1 MQGIRASARRRRHW
15 ARAVA
20 SLAVVAV
27 FSFVAAAYAFYDE
40 DYGGNAVNPGGGYV
54 ESSGAHAFV
63 FNSTAI
69 ANSGYLACQLF
80 QKSGGYNLVDH
91 AYGQCTQN
99 ATPDDFKW
107 ARGYNESGSAA
118 AVFGYAKT
126 N

>member
-1 MQGIRASARRRRHW
+1 MQHTHLRRRR
-15 ARAVA
+15 ARAAA

-27 FSFVAAAYAFYDE
+27 FSFVAAAYALYDE
-40 DYGGNAVNPGGGYV
+40 DYGGNTVSAGGGYV
-54 ESSGAHAFV
+54 ESAGAHAFV

-69 ANSGYLACQLF
+69 ANSGYLACQLVK
-80 QKSGGYNLVDH
+80 KSGGYNLVDH

-107 ARGYNESGSAA
+107 ARGYNQSGSAT
-118 AVFGYAKT
+118 AVFGYART

>member
-1 MQGIRASARRRRHW
+1 
-15 ARAVA
+15 
-20 SLAVVAV
+20 VVAV
-27 FSFVAAAYAFYDE
+27 LSFVTAAYALYDE
-40 DYGGNAVNPGGGYV
+40 DYGGISVNAGGGYV
-54 ESSGAHAFV
+54 ESAGAHAFV

-91 AYGQCTQN
+91 AYGQCGQV

-107 ARGYNESGSAA
+107 ARGYNQSHSAA
-118 AVFGYAKT
+118 VVFGYAKT

>member
-1 MQGIRASARRRRHW
+1 MQNTRAGVHLRRRQ
-15 ARAVA
+15 ARAMA
-20 SLAVVAV
+20 ILGVVAA
-27 FSFVAAAYAFYDE
+27 FSFVAVAYAFYDE
-40 DYGGNAVNPGGGYV
+40 DYGGNTVSAGGGYV
-54 ESSGAHAFV
+54 ESAGAHAFV

-69 ANSGYLACQLF
+69 ANSGYLTCQLVK
-80 QKSGGYNLVDH
+80 KSGGYNLVDH

-107 ARGYNESGSAA
+107 ARGYNQSGSAA